1 MMGGKRREKLCRIN
15 KTMLFTNILG
25 RKITKT
31 TERERE
37 RSILVSLTKIPH
49 KILAN

>member
-37 RSILVSLTKIPH
+37 IYLGLTDKNP
-49 KILAN
+49 K